1 MSDMKASA
9 GLSVPLRDSLKTQV
23 TVVALA
29 VFAVSIWSLSFYLSR
44 SLQGDM
50 ERLLGEQQFSVVTA
64 VAKEVN
70 DNLTERQQALEAIA
84 RQMDERLLGNPQ
96 ALQTLLEQRPLLE
109 LLFNG
114 GVWVAGPDG
123 TVIADLPR
131 SANRLGVNYM
141 DRDFVVAA
149 LRGGQPAIGQA
160 VMGKQLKS
168 PVFPMSTPVRNGQG
182 QLIGVIVGVT
192 DLGKPSFL
200 DKVTQNSYGSTGGY
214 VLVSPE
220 ARQIIT
226 ATDKRR
232 IMEVLPREGVNAFV
246 DRNIAGY
253 EGYSLLVNALGEE
266 QLGSVKRVPAAGWYI
281 LLGSPAAEV
290 FAPLNDQ
297 RQRLMWATLMFTLLT
312 GGLTW
317 LVLRRQLA
325 PVVETA
331 HAMAALADSAM
342 LPKPLP
348 NTYKGEVGQLVAGFN
363 RMLQTWAQREES
375 LKASESFKDGIL
387 NSLNAE
393 IAVVDRQGVIKAVNA
408 RWQQFSVGDSA
419 NSDPAAQNTGV
430 GASYLAACGANTDA
444 STDGGQTIASGIQAV
459 LDGRLP
465 RFTCEY
471 PCDSPTQQRWFDMIA
486 MPLGEKGYGGAVIS
500 HTDITPRKQA
510 EQAMQRLQT
519 MMERT
524 ESMAHLASFQWE
536 VDTNSTTWSPELF
549 RFFNLDPALGTPDLE
564 GQARLYT
571 SASLKLLYDAVDKAL
586 THGMPYELE
595 LTAIRS
601 DGEERPC
608 IVKAF
613 PQRDG
618 NGRVVHILGLV
629 QDTTEIRRKDEQ
641 LRLAASVFTHARE
654 GITITNAEGIILNV
668 NDAFTRI
675 TGYSREEAI
684 GQNPR
689 VLKSDRQDAAFYA
702 AMWRGLTE
710 AGHWSG
716 EIWNRRKNGV
726 VYPELLTISAV
737 RDERGDTRHYMA
749 LFADITSIKAH
760 QSQLEHIAHFDALTH
775 LPNRLLL
782 ADRLQ
787 QAMAQTQRRGTQ
799 LAVVY
804 LDLDGFK
811 NVNDQHGHDAG
822 DQLLIAL
829 ATAMKDTLREGDTL
843 ARIGGDEFVAVLIDI
858 DGIESCKHMLT
869 RLLGAAS
876 SHVNLGA
883 VTVRCSASLGATFYP
898 QAQHTE
904 PDQLLRQA
912 DQAMYQ
918 AKMAGKNRY
927 QFFDVA

>member
-1 MSDMKASA
+1 MSDVKASA
-9 GLSVPLRDSLKTQV
+9 RLSIPIWDSLKTRV
-23 TVVALA
+23 TFFVLA
-29 VFAVSIWSLSFYLSR
+29 VFLLSIWSLSFYLSR
-44 SLQGDM
+44 SLQADM

-70 DNLTERQQALEAIA
+70 DNLTDRQHALQAIA
-84 RQMDERLLGNPQ
+84 QQLDGRLLDNPQ

-149 LRGGQPAIGQA
+149 LRGGQPTIGQA

-168 PVFPMSTPVRNGQG
+168 PVFPISAPVRDAQD
-182 QLIGVIVGVT
+182 QVIGVIVGVT

-200 DKVTQNSYGSTGGY
+200 DKITQNSYGTGGGY
-214 VLVSPE
+214 VLVSPQ

-226 ATDKRR
+226 ASDKRR

-246 DRNIAGY
+246 DRNIAGF

-281 LLGSPAAEV
+281 LLGSPATEV

-297 RQRLMWATLMFTLLT
+297 RQRLIWATLFFTLLT

-317 LVLRRQLA
+317 HVLKRQLA

-331 HAMAALADSAM
+331 NAMAELADSAK
-342 LPKPLP
+342 LLKPIQAS
-348 NTYKGEVGQLVAGFN
+348 YKGEIGQLVAGFN
-363 RMLQTWAQREES
+363 RILQTWGQREES
-375 LKASESFKDGIL
+375 LKASESFKDVIL
-387 NSLNAE
+387 DSLNAE
-393 IAVVDRQGVIKAVNA
+393 IAVVDRQGVIQAVNG
-408 RWQQFSVGDSA
+408 RWRQFSVGHSTEGG
-419 NSDPAAQNTGV
+419 PASQNTGV
-430 GASYLAACGANTDA
+430 GANYLGACGASTDA
-444 STDGGQTIASGIQAV
+444 STEGGLTVVAGLQAV

-465 RFTCEY
+465 RFSCEY
-471 PCDSPTQQRWFDMIA
+471 PCDTPTQQRWFSMIA
-486 MPLGEKGYGGAVIS
+486 MPLGEHGYGGAVIS

-510 EQAMQRLQT
+510 EQAMQRLQS
-519 MMERT
+519 MMEKT
-524 ESMAHLASFQWE
+524 ENMAHLGSFQWN
-536 VDTNSTTWSPELF
+536 VNTNTTIWSPELF
-549 RFFNLDPALGTPDLE
+549 RFFNLDPALGTPNLE

-571 SASLKLLYDAVDKAL
+571 PASLKLLYAAVDEAL
-586 THGMPYELE
+586 THGTPYELE
-595 LTAIRS
+595 LTAVRS
-601 DGEERPC
+601 DGEERLC
-608 IVKAF
+608 TVKAF
-613 PQRDG
+613 PQRDVD
-618 NGRVVHILGLV
+618 GRVVHILGLV
-629 QDTTEIRRKDEQ
+629 QDTTEIRHKDEQ
-641 LRLAASVFTHARE
+641 LQMAASVFTHARE
-654 GITITNAEGIILNV
+654 GITITNTEGIIINV
-668 NDAFTRI
+668 NEAFTRI

-689 VLKSDRQDAAFYA
+689 VLKSDRHDAAFYA
-702 AMWRGLTE
+702 EMWRSLAE
-710 AGHWSG
+710 AGHWRG

-737 RDERGDTRHYMA
+737 RDERGDTHHYMA
-749 LFADITSIKAH
+749 LFADITDIKAH
-760 QSQLEHIAHFDALTH
+760 ENQLELIAHFDALTH

-787 QAMAQTQRRGTQ
+787 QAMAQAQRRGTQ

-843 ARIGGDEFVAVLIDI
+843 ARIGGDEFVAVLIDL

-869 RLLGAAS
+869 RLLSAAS
-876 SHVNLGA
+876 KPVNLGA
-883 VTVRCSASLGATFYP
+883 VTVHCSASLGATFYP
-898 QAQHTE
+898 QAHPIEQ
-904 PDQLLRQA
+904 DQLLRQA

-927 QFFDVA
+927 QLFDLA

>member
-1 MSDMKASA
+1 VTVLANNAS
-9 GLSVPLRDSLKTQV
+9 LTVPVWHSLKTQV
-23 TVVALA
+23 TAFALA
-29 VFAVSIWSLSFYLSR
+29 VFALSIWSLSFYLSR
-44 SLQGDM
+44 SLQADM
-50 ERLLGEQQFSVVTA
+50 ERLLGEQQFSVVA
-64 VAKEVN
+64 ALAKEVN
-70 DNLTERQQALEAIA
+70 DNLTDRQQALEAIA
-84 RQMDERLLGNPQ
+84 KQLDERLLGNPQ
-96 ALQTLLEQRPLLE
+96 ALQALLEQRPLLE

-114 GVWVAGPDG
+114 GAWVAGPDG

-149 LRGGQPAIGQA
+149 LKGGQPTIGQP
-160 VMGKQLKS
+160 VMGRQLKS
-168 PVFPMSTPVRNGQG
+168 PVFPMSTPVRSAQG
-182 QLIGVIVGVT
+182 QVIGVIVGVT
-192 DLGKPSFL
+192 DLGRPSFL
-200 DKVTQNSYGSTGGY
+200 DKVTQNSYGTTGGY
-214 VLVSPE
+214 VLVSPQ

-246 DRNIAGY
+246 DRDIKGY
-253 EGYSLLVNALGEE
+253 EGYSLVVNAVGEE
-266 QLGSVKRVPAAGWYI
+266 QLASVKRVPAADWYI
-281 LLGSPAAEV
+281 LLGSPSTEV

-297 RQRLMWATLMFTLLT
+297 QQRLIWATLFFTLLT

-317 LVLRRQLA
+317 LVLRRQLE

-331 HAMAALADSAM
+331 HAMAALADSSQI
-342 LPKPLP
+342 PPPLP
-348 NTYKGEVGQLVAGFN
+348 TTHKGEIGQLAAGFN
-363 RMLQTWAQREES
+363 RMLQTWAQREAS
-375 LKASESFKDGIL
+375 LKASESFKDVIL
-387 NSLNAE
+387 NSLDAE
-393 IAVVDRQGVIKAVNA
+393 IAVVDRHGLIQAVNA
-408 RWQQFSVGDSA
+408 RWRQFAAA
-419 NSDPAAQNTGV
+419 NSVEPGQAATSIGV
-430 GASYLAACGANTDA
+430 GANYLAACGANTDVP
-444 STDGGQTIASGIQAV
+444 TDGGLTVVAGLHAV
-459 LDGRLP
+459 LEGRLLS
-465 RFTCEY
+465 FTCEY
-471 PCDSPTQQRWFDMIA
+471 PCDTPTQQRWFAMMA
-486 MPLGEKGYGGAVIS
+486 MPLGEHGQGGAVIS

-519 MMERT
+519 MMEHT

-536 VDTNSTTWSPELF
+536 VNTNTTIWSPELF
-549 RFFNLDPALGTPDLE
+549 RFFNLDPALGTPNLE

-571 SASLKLLYDAVDKAL
+571 PASLKLLYDAVDKAL

-595 LTAIRS
+595 LTAKRS

-629 QDTTEIRRKDEQ
+629 QDMTEIRRKDEQ

-654 GITITNAEGIILNV
+654 GITITNADGIIIDV
-668 NDAFTRI
+668 NESFTRI
-675 TGYSREEAI
+675 TGYSREEVI

-689 VLKSDRQDAAFYA
+689 ILKTDRQDAVFYA

-749 LFADITSIKAH
+749 LFADITAIKAH

-799 LAVVY
+799 LAVVCIDPSESAQVR
-804 LDLDGFK
+804 LLKHKPQRGSSCSTPGEGVGGCTNRSNLQSRGWRAAGFRS
-811 NVNDQHGHDAG
+811 GG
-822 DQLLIAL
+822 
-829 ATAMKDTLREGDTL
+829 G
-843 ARIGGDEFVAVLIDI
+843 ARIGL
-858 DGIESCKHMLT
+858 
-869 RLLGAAS
+869 
-876 SHVNLGA
+876 
-883 VTVRCSASLGATFYP
+883 
-898 QAQHTE
+898 
-904 PDQLLRQA
+904 
-912 DQAMYQ
+912 
-918 AKMAGKNRY
+918 
-927 QFFDVA
+927 

>member
-1 MSDMKASA
+1 MIIVEN
-9 GLSVPLRDSLKTQV
+9 SVRLNVPVWHSLQTRV
-23 TVVALA
+23 TVFALA
-29 VFAVSIWSLSFYLSR
+29 VFVLSIWSLSLYLGR
-44 SLQGDM
+44 SLQADM
-50 ERLLGEQQFSVVTA
+50 ERLLGEQQLSVVTA
-64 VAKEVN
+64 VAKEIN
-70 DNLTERQQALEAIA
+70 DNLVDRQQALENIA
-84 RQMDERLLGNPQ
+84 GLIDAKLMSDPQ
-96 ALQTLLEQRPLLE
+96 ALQVSLERRALLP
-109 LLFNG
+109 LLFNAG
-114 GVWVAGPDG
+114 AWVAGPDG
-123 TVIADLPR
+123 TAIASLPH
-131 SANRLGVNYM
+131 SANRLGINYM
-141 DRDFVVAA
+141 DRDFMVATLKEGKA
-149 LRGGQPAIGQA
+149 AIGRP
-160 VMGKQLKS
+160 VMGKQLNS
-168 PVFPMSTPVRNGQG
+168 PVFAMSVPVRDAQG
-182 QLIGVIVGVT
+182 KVIGAFVGVT

-200 DKVTQNSYGSTGGY
+200 DKVTQNPYGKAGGY
-214 VLVSPE
+214 LLVSPQ

-232 IMEVLPREGVNAFV
+232 IMEVLPSAGVNPFV

-253 EGYSLLVNALGEE
+253 EGYSLLINALGEQ
-266 QLGSVKRVPAAGWYI
+266 QLASVKRVPAADWYI
-281 LLGSPAAEV
+281 LLGSPATEV

-297 RQRLMWATLMFTLLT
+297 QQRLTWATLFFTLLT

-331 HAMAALADSAM
+331 HAMAALADSDKP
-342 LPKPLP
+342 PKPLH
-348 NTYKGEVGQLVAGFN
+348 TTHTGEVGQLVTGFN
-363 RMLQTWAQREES
+363 RILQTWVRREES
-375 LKASESFKDGIL
+375 LKASESFKDVIL
-387 NSLNAE
+387 NSLDAE
-393 IAVVDRQGVIKAVNA
+393 IAVVDRHGVIQAVNA
-408 RWQQFSVGDSA
+408 RWQQFSVA
-419 NSDPAAQNTGV
+419 NSAEPGQAAKNTGV
-430 GASYLAACGANTDA
+430 GTNYLAVCCA
-444 STDGGQTIASGIQAV
+444 STDAPTDGEMTVVAGLQAV
-459 LDGRLP
+459 LEGRLP

-471 PCDSPTQQRWFDMIA
+471 PCDTPTQQRWFALMA
-486 MPLGEKGYGGAVIS
+486 MPLGEHGQGGAVIT
-500 HTDITPRKQA
+500 HTDITARKQA
-510 EQAMQRLQT
+510 EQAMQRMKT
-519 MMERT
+519 MMDHT

-536 VDTNSTTWSPELF
+536 VNTNTTTWSPELF
-549 RFFNLDPALGTPDLE
+549 RFFNLDPALGTPNLE

-571 SASLKLLYDAVDKAL
+571 PASLKLLYDAVDQAL
-586 THGMPYELE
+586 AHGMPYELE
-595 LTAIRS
+595 LTATRS

-613 PQRDG
+613 PQRDD
-618 NGRVVHILGLV
+618 NGKVVHILGLV
-629 QDTTEIRRKDEQ
+629 QDMTEIKRKDEQ

-654 GITITNAEGIILNV
+654 GITITNADGVIIDV
-668 NDAFTRI
+668 NEAFTRI
-675 TGYSREEAI
+675 TGYTREEVI

-702 AMWRGLTE
+702 AMWRDLTE

-716 EIWNRRKNGV
+716 EIWNQRKTGV

-749 LFADITSIKAH
+749 LFADITAIKAH

-843 ARIGGDEFVAVLIDI
+843 ARIGGDEFVAVLIDL
-858 DGIESCKHMLT
+858 DGMESCKQMLA

-876 SHVNLGA
+876 APVNLGT
-883 VTVRCSASLGATFYP
+883 VTLRCSASLGATFYP
-898 QAQHTE
+898 QAQHIE

-918 AKMAGKNRY
+918 AKLAGKNRY
-927 QFFDVA
+927 QFFDAA